1 MTDARTND
9 WFTALENRHGRTY
22 SRPELLKAIRAL
34 SVRYVERRA
43 SFVRES
49 PLDSAGKRA
58 AFALFYGPLHYTTTL
73 EILKHVGTRGGIR
86 SIVDLG
92 CGTGVAGAAWASL
105 IDPRPS
111 LVGVDELG
119 WAVEETNWNWRALG
133 LTGRARRGDLVD
145 ATVDLLDRR
154 SQQRL
159 ETIGTIFAWSVNE
172 LADDR
177 RTSLLPRLIELAR
190 RGTAVLVIE
199 PIARRITPW
208 YDRWRDEFVKAG
220 GRADEWKFTVDLP
233 PKLAALDRDAG
244 FDREELSAKSLAV
257 NVTPA
262 PLEVPRGSRSD
273 EP

>member
-1 MTDARTND
+1 MTDART
-9 WFTALENRHGRTY
+9 TAWRNELDHRHGRTY

-58 AFALFYGPLHYTTTL
+58 AFALFYGPLHYLTTREVL
-73 EILKHVGTRGGIR
+73 RNVGTRGGIR

-92 CGTGVAGAAWASL
+92 CGTGVAGAAWASML
-105 IDPRPS
+105 DPRPS
-111 LVGVDELG
+111 LIGVDELG
-119 WAVEETNWNWRALG
+119 WAVEETNWNWRALS

-154 SQQRL
+154 SQDRP
-159 ETIGTIFAWSVNE
+159 ETVGAIFAWSVNE

-177 RTSLLPRLIELAR
+177 RASLLPRLIELGR

-220 GRADEWKFTVDLP
+220 GRADEWKFTIDLP
-233 PKLAALDRDAG
+233 SKLAALDRDAG
-244 FDREELSAKSLAV
+244 FDREELSAKSLAI
-257 NVTPA
+257 NVGPA
-262 PLEVPRGSRSD
+262 RTEVP
-273 EP
+273 